1 MQSMLLRNMKYR
13 LRRRAAPAA
22 AVAMALECR
31 FGSFVA
37 RARMKA
43 WLMVVLAAWLC
54 IGCAQ
59 GGSSPSGGGS
69 ITMYGTID
77 EGIAFHK

>member
-1 MQSMLLRNMKYR
+1 
-13 LRRRAAPAA
+13 
-22 AVAMALECR
+22 
-31 FGSFVA
+31 
-37 RARMKA
+37 MKA